1 MFVTSTPWKLHAPIE
16 RSCNRNRYPR
26 RRQWLANVNEKD
38 DSARLRVAIV
48 GGGWAGLGAAHALSS
63 AETNRRAFQ
72 VTLIESREAI
82 GGLAAGWEQR
92 EKRPVEVGVHGFWRP
107 YTNLFDLVY
116 RQLDL
121 PGGDPFTT
129 FTRSAQYSPAGLEA
143 ESPLFGDLPRLPSP
157 LGTFFYP
164 RFYRLPLRDRLS
176 ALALF
181 DAVVDFDNSVE
192 AWQKYDRMT
201 ARELFIRY
209 GCTERLIRGAL
220 EPMLLVGLFAPSEL
234 CSASGA
240 LGMLYYFILAH
251 QGDFDVKWVRGT
263 TAERIFEPWV
273 RTMTH
278 RGGLDLR
285 LGTRVIDVCFHPT
298 EGGIDALVLQGP
310 DGSRSQLDVDAVI
323 FGVGISGAQAL
334 VRNASA
340 LATKSSQFR
349 NFMHLGSVD
358 VLAVRLYFDRRFR
371 VPRKSNA
378 FFGFDAG
385 IGGTFF
391 DLNVLHDETF
401 GDAPGQVIEMDF
413 YGASSLL
420 VWDDDSIVNHCVRI
434 LQCCLRPN
442 ILEIRVL
449 DSTVVRAPRAVTHF
463 RPGSYQHFP
472 NKCATDA
479 SLRRNVYFAGDWID
493 TRHGSFSQEKAYVTG
508 LEAANAL
515 VQDTGR
521 GSLFPVLPIEPDE
534 PQVTIARRLR
544 RLGRVL

>member
-298 EGGIDALVLQGP
+298 EGGIDALVL
-310 DGSRSQLDVDAVI
+310 
-323 FGVGISGAQAL
+323 
-334 VRNASA
+334 
-340 LATKSSQFR
+340 
-349 NFMHLGSVD
+349 
-358 VLAVRLYFDRRFR
+358 R
-371 VPRKSNA
+371 VPMVAALSWTLMQSSSVSASRVRRRLSA
-378 FFGFDAG
+378 
-385 IGGTFF
+385 TQ
-391 DLNVLHDETF
+391 
-401 GDAPGQVIEMDF
+401 APWPRNRV
-413 YGASSLL
+413 SSAILCI
-420 VWDDDSIVNHCVRI
+420 WAAWTSWQCDSISIDDFVFRA
-434 LQCCLRPN
+434 
-442 ILEIRVL
+442 RVTRFSGSMPASVAHS
-449 DSTVVRAPRAVTHF
+449 ST
-463 RPGSYQHFP
+463 
-472 NKCATDA
+472 
-479 SLRRNVYFAGDWID
+479 
-493 TRHGSFSQEKAYVTG
+493 
-508 LEAANAL
+508 
-515 VQDTGR
+515 
-521 GSLFPVLPIEPDE
+521 
-534 PQVTIARRLR
+534 
-544 RLGRVL
+544 